1 MKTKEPSPDAMAN
14 THTPNPLDGRVWVGI
29 RVVFYI
35 RVDKKLWRK
44 IKCPLGWRKRMA
56 AGGRKVW
63 FITNNRHAICRAT
76 PEWQEEMCAKLL
88 LCQEKPQ
95 PRS

>member
-44 IKCPLGWRKRMA
+44 IKSPLGWRKRMA
-56 AGGRKVW
+56 AGNSIGIGDFR
-63 FITNNRHAICRAT
+63 
-76 PEWQEEMCAKLL
+76 PEKRGPFGTFRVTRFEEADKI
-88 LCQEKPQ
+88 
-95 PRS
+95 R